1 MTNNHV
7 AVLDIGKTN
16 VKVALFDLQSGSEI
30 VAVSRPNIVV
40 EEPPGRILMLRALG
54 ILSGVAS

>member
-40 EEPPGRILMLRALG
+40 EGTAL
-54 ILSGVAS
+54 AAF